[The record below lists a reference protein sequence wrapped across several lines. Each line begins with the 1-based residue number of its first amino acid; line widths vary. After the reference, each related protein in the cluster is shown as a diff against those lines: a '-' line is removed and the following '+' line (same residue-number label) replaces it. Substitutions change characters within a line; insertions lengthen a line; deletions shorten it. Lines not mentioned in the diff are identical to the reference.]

1 MQIPYTTEARPDTG
15 LYNAKLGIW
24 LFLAS
29 EVMLFAGLF
38 SSYILLRTGAVEW
51 PHHVLPVG
59 MATANTALLITS
71 SMTMVMAWEALKTN
85 NWSRHRACLGLTVAL
100 GVIFLLIKFVE
111 YQEHIAAGELPS
123 RNTFFALYYTL
134 TAVHALH
141 IVGGLV
147 VMLYLLGP
155 CAKLWAE
162 QPVQFTNR
170 VESTGLYWHFVDFVW
185 ILLFPLLYLL

>member
-15 LYNAKLGIW
+15 LYNGKLGIW

-38 SSYILLRTGAVEW
+38 SSYVLLRTGAVEW
-51 PHHVLPVG
+51 PRHVLPVG
-59 MATANTALLITS
+59 MATLNTAMLIAS

-85 NWSRHRACLGLTVAL
+85 NWARHRTYLGLTVAL
-100 GVIFLLIKFVE
+100 GVVFLLVKFTE
-111 YQEHIAAGELPS
+111 YREHIAAGELPS
-123 RNTFFALYYTL
+123 HNTFFALYYTL

-155 CAKLWAE
+155 GAKLWAQ

-170 VESTGLYWHFVDFVW
+170 VEATGLYWHFVDFVW
-185 ILLFPLLYLL
+185 VLLFPLLYLL

>member
-38 SSYILLRTGAVEW
+38 SSYILLRTGAAEW
-51 PHHVLPVG
+51 PRHALPVG
-59 MATANTALLITS
+59 VATANTVILITS

-85 NWSRHRACLGLTVAL
+85 NWTRHRTFLGLTAAL
-100 GVIFLLIKFVE
+100 GVVFLLIKLME
-111 YQEHIAAGELPS
+111 YREHIAAGELPS

-141 IVGGLV
+141 IIGGLV

-155 CAKLWAE
+155 GARLWAE

-185 ILLFPLLYLL
+185 VLLFPLLYLL